1 MFFAYGF
8 KRQVKVDEKKINEK
22 ISELKKNTGFIE
34 EYLLS
39 EILFKLNSQET
50 LDDKYDEI
58 KKSINEIGF
67 ENSANKFSISES
79 GKFGG
84 KIGWIKKTGL
94 AKTVASQIKI
104 MEIGKIS
111 KPIKLPNGYLL
122 LKINDKRKLKNEIN
136 YTKEFDKLVGVEK
149 DRQLNNFSMI
159 YFNKLKQKLLIN
171 EL

>member
-1 MFFAYGF
+1 M
-8 KRQVKVDEKKINEK
+8 VN
-22 ISELKKNTGFIE
+22 LE
-34 EYLLS
+34 E
-39 EILFKLNSQET
+39 
-50 LDDKYDEI
+50 
-58 KKSINEIGF
+58 
-67 ENSANKFSISES
+67 
-79 GKFGG
+79 
-84 KIGWIKKTGL
+84 IGWIKKTGL